1 MKALQTPNI
10 TSHKQMTLTS
20 DKITQCYASK
30 RLKANNFECDKILM
44 TGRIWQPPAKGLG
57 GEA

>member
-1 MKALQTPNI
+1 
-10 TSHKQMTLTS
+10 MTLTS

-30 RLKANNFECDKILM
+30 RLKANNFECVKILM
-44 TGRIWQPPAKGLG
+44 AGRIWQPPAKGLG